1 LFLGADA
8 FVDGYLGRAPVGL
21 MVGLSNSGDASAV
34 ISTVQVI
41 GAPGYRAPRLL
52 ALHTANDIA
61 HYLTVRV
68 RSVKPH
74 LTFRDGP
81 VRDLGSLYG
90 RPVARL
96 TWRWG
101 YMAVAVLS
109 PPPPTGCWAITG
121 FVTHYRVGIRHYA
134 ATDPTPFYACGLQA
148 SKVTVDAALTAV
160 GGSPG

>member
-1 LFLGADA
+1 
-8 FVDGYLGRAPVGL
+8 

-34 ISTVQVI
+34 VSAVQVI

-52 ALHTANDIA
+52 ALHGVNDIA
-61 HYLTVRV
+61 HYLHVGV
-68 RSVKPH
+68 RSFKPR
-74 LTFRDGP
+74 LTFLDGP
-81 VRDLGSLYG
+81 VQDLGSLYG

-96 TWRWG
+96 THGWG

-109 PPPPTGCWAITG
+109 PPPPRGCWAITG

-134 ATDPTPFYACGLQA
+134 ATDPSLFYACGLKA
-148 SKVTVDAALTAV
+148 SKMTVDAAFTAV